1 MKRRLCALVLSITM
15 LSTSL
20 SVLAGDAPNPETEAK
35 ESALNYT
42 QFLGNEGL
50 QGVYDAKTPRTAD
63 ELELKWKVHTTLMT
77 TIWNRCLPCY
87 SI

>member
-1 MKRRLCALVLSITM
+1 MKRRLCALGAGSITM

-50 QGVYDAKTPRTAD
+50 QGVY
-63 ELELKWKVHTTLMT
+63 
-77 TIWNRCLPCY
+77 
-87 SI
+87 

>member
-20 SVLAGDAPNPETEAK
+20 SVLAGDAPNPETEAQ

-42 QFLGNEGL
+42 QFLGTRGCRVFMMQRHPARRMN
-50 QGVYDAKTPRTAD
+50 
-63 ELELKWKVHTTLMT
+63 W
-77 TIWNRCLPCY
+77 
-87 SI
+87 S